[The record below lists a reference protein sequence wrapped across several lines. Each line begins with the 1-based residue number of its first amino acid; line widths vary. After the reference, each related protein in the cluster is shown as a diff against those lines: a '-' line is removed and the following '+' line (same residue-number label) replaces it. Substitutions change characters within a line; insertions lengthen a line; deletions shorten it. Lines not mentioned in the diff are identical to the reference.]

1 MEGNSTSDVREETV
15 GMNLSDIVFRGLY
28 HNFIIL
34 QLTERLKS
42 AANDFP
48 GAKNAEYALVYGY
61 IDHTLV

>member
-15 GMNLSDIVFRGLY
+15 GMNLSDIGFRGLY

-42 AANDFP
+42 VANDFP
-48 GAKNAEYALVYGY
+48 GAKNA
-61 IDHTLV
+61 